1 MALNKPIVVINGEHS
16 EIPNENVLLVGS
28 AIQPS
33 AGTALRI
40 GAEDGTNT
48 TTIIGTVTLSG
59 QFNTATTYLG
69 IATPSSSAAGSG
81 RIYFDSSSNKFR
93 VSQNGS
99 SYVNLLSD
107 ATVSSITLSGGTT
120 GITIS
125 GNNLQTITTNGT
137 FTLGGLLSVANGGTG
152 LSAYATGDLLYASGP
167 TALSK
172 LTAAEA
178 GNVLLSGATPSWGK
192 VDLTTHVIGALPVA
206 NGGTGQTTAAAA
218 FGALSPLTTKGDLLT
233 FTTTNARFGVGSD
246 GQVLTAD
253 AAQPSGLR
261 WSQPATGAELDIP
274 AVAFEDLNA
283 GDLVAYVDEG
293 GVTKVQKAGATIADN
308 RLNPIGF
315 TTSAA
320 STGLPVTLRIAGVAN
335 VPVSQ
340 FDVPPTSADVGKRV
354 FMSTNP
360 GKLTLSVGAF
370 ASGSFIQRAGVLAEG
385 GGSPKVLVQIGDPVL
400 P

>member
-1 MALNKPIVVINGEHS
+1 MTLSKPVVVINGELS

-40 GAEDGTNT
+40 GADNGT
-48 TTIIGTVTLSG
+48 TTTAIVGTVTLSG

-125 GNNLQTITTNGT
+125 ENNLQTITTSGT

-152 LSAYATGDLLYASGP
+152 LSSYSTGDLLYASGSA
-167 TALSK
+167 ALSK
-172 LTAAEA
+172 LAATAT

-192 VDLTTHVIGALPVA
+192 VDLTTHVTGALPVA
-206 NGGTGQTTAAAA
+206 NGGTGQITAAAS

-233 FTTTNARFGVGSD
+233 FTTANARLGVGGD

-261 WSQPATGAELDIP
+261 WTQPATGAELDIP
-274 AVAFEDLNA
+274 AVAFEGLNA
-283 GDLVAYVDEG
+283 GDIVAYVIEG
-293 GVTKVQKAGATIADN
+293 GATKVQKDQTTPQYARRSFCLCLAATSQT
-308 RLNPIGF
+308 PVPWS
-315 TTSAA
+315 TS
-320 STGLPVTLRIAGVAN
+320 
-335 VPVSQ
+335 
-340 FDVPPTSADVGKRV
+340 
-354 FMSTNP
+354 
-360 GKLTLSVGAF
+360 
-370 ASGSFIQRAGVLAEG
+370 
-385 GGSPKVLVQIGDPVL
+385 SPSPNGR
-400 P
+400 